1 MRTFLFL
8 LAACAPKV
16 APEAPVAPAPEP
28 VYVPKPPETL
38 APRPFSPP
46 AVAWGKV
53 GGAQLAV
60 VENHEVPFV
69 TVEFQFPVRST
80 ANPLDRAGLAEATM
94 DMLNEGAGTRSALEI
109 SAELL
114 RLGASLSTGSGVDG
128 SSASVTCLRDRL
140 EATLDVLAD
149 VLIRPTFPAD
159 EWERRRAL
167 WIDGIEEGRNDPSV
181 IAGRVMNKR
190 LWGDRYYGKEATPTT
205 LKRIKVKEMAA
216 WHKAN
221 LTLNGALVLV
231 GGDVTLAE
239 VEPLLA
245 TRFAGMNRPA
255 PAVEPAPLP
264 PAPPE
269 KATVYLVDK
278 PGSAQSVVRASVY
291 LGKPT
296 DPDFPSLVVAN
307 MAMGGQFASRI
318 NMNLREQ
325 KGYTYGARTSVSYDL
340 AGVSWSFSSGI
351 HTEKTGPALEAL
363 FAELRAVETDRPL
376 TDKEV
381 AQGVGS
387 LVGGWPLRFESP
399 DYLLGQLDVIR
410 TYGLPDTWVSGY
422 LARTGSVTAAGAQAA
437 WTSRVHADRLT
448 FVVVG
453 DAAVVRPDLE
463 RQGLTIVPVDV
474 DGNAIGVK

>member
-1 MRTFLFL
+1 M
-8 LAACAPKV
+8 
-16 APEAPVAPAPEP
+16 
-28 VYVPKPPETL
+28 
-38 APRPFSPP
+38 
-46 AVAWGKV
+46 
-53 GGAQLAV
+53 
-60 VENHEVPFV
+60 
-69 TVEFQFPVRST
+69 
-80 ANPLDRAGLAEATM
+80 
-94 DMLNEGAGTRSALEI
+94 
-109 SAELL
+109 
-114 RLGASLSTGSGVDG
+114 
-128 SSASVTCLRDRL
+128 
-140 EATLDVLAD
+140 
-149 VLIRPTFPAD
+149 
-159 EWERRRAL
+159 
-167 WIDGIEEGRNDPSV
+167 
-181 IAGRVMNKR
+181 
-190 LWGDRYYGKEATPTT
+190 EATPTT

-221 LTLNGALVLV
+221 VTLNGALVLV

-245 TRFAGMNRPA
+245 KRFAGLNRPA
-255 PAVEPAPLP
+255 PPVEPAPHP
-264 PAPPE
+264 PAPPNS
-269 KATVYLVDK
+269 ATVYLVDK

-291 LGKPT
+291 LGQPT

-325 KGYTYGARTSVSYDL
+325 KGFTYGARTSVSYDL

-363 FAELRAVETDRPL
+363 FAELRAVETDRPHR
-376 TDKEV
+376 
-381 AQGVGS
+381 QG
-387 LVGGWPLRFESP
+387 GGPGRGFAGGRLAAALREPRLPARSARRDAHLRP
-399 DYLLGQLDVIR
+399 
-410 TYGLPDTWVSGY
+410 PDTWVSGY

-463 RQGLTIVPVDV
+463 RQGLTVVPVDV